1 MVQPKSGGSGRV
13 VQVPD
18 MTGSAVVREIVA
30 QLNQQEIPV
39 SKNIRQLADAAT
51 ARLPIGRWR
60 YDAWIRDIN
69 VMNSNGV
76 ALSDAD
82 TDILL
87 KKCPADDCE
96 MGGTGPAAPTTLLG
110 VEGFATNNF
119 PANEALWGDQ
129 FDAAAGGNCDAVTD
143 KRKGFHV
150 KAGEVLYLEFI
161 NNEGGPI
168 DLDVTVTLVNTDKLS
183 LQPDDLQREVPY
195 RSQQFHTSGRKED

>member
-1 MVQPKSGGSGRV
+1 
-13 VQVPD
+13 
-18 MTGSAVVREIVA
+18 MTGSAVVRETVA

-39 SKNIRQLADAAT
+39 SKNIRQLGDGLT

-60 YDAWIRDIN
+60 HDSWIRDIN

-76 ALSDAD
+76 ALSDVD

-87 KKCPADDCE
+87 KKCAADDCE
-96 MGGTGPAAPTTLLG
+96 MGGTGPATPTTLLG

-119 PANEALWGDQ
+119 PANTALWGED
-129 FDAAAGGNCDAVTD
+129 FDDAAGGNCDAVTE

-150 KAGEVLYLEFI
+150 KAGEILYLEFI

-168 DLDVTVTLVNTDKLS
+168 DLDVTVTLVNTDYIS
-183 LQPDDLQREVPY
+183 LQPDDLQRNVPY
-195 RSQQFHTSGRKED
+195 PSQQFHTRMRKED